1 MSRVSGTNEVSDGNE
16 TNNSARVTEQTDDA
30 TTDADAVA
38 HPHEPHIQIL
48 RGEPT
53 VEEVAALVAVLG
65 CAGGAPEPEQ
75 PERTRWGLPVDR
87 LRFAMTNYQRLTF
100 QQMTHMRH

>member
-1 MSRVSGTNEVSDGNE
+1 VSE
-16 TNNSARVTEQTDDA
+16 TTDNVQTDVPA
-30 TTDADAVA
+30 GAEA
-38 HPHEPHIQIL
+38 HAAPHEPHIQIL

-53 VEEVAALVAVLG
+53 AEEVAALVAVLG

>member
-1 MSRVSGTNEVSDGNE
+1 MTE
-16 TNNSARVTEQTDDA
+16 TNGSGPVADENGSAPTEDA
-30 TTDADAVA
+30 A
-38 HPHEPHIQIL
+38 HTHEPHIQIL

-53 VEEVAALVAVLG
+53 AEELAALVAVLG

>member
-1 MSRVSGTNEVSDGNE
+1 M
-16 TNNSARVTEQTDDA
+16 TEQTGAAVADDA
-30 TTDADAVA
+30 APAA
-38 HPHEPHIQIL
+38 PHEPHIQIL
-48 RGEPT
+48 KGEPT
-53 VEEVAALVAVLG
+53 AEEVAALVAVLG

>member
-1 MSRVSGTNEVSDGNE
+1 MS
-16 TNNSARVTEQTDDA
+16 EQTDA
-30 TTDADAVA
+30 AVA
-38 HPHEPHIQIL
+38 DDAAPAAPQEPHIQIL
-48 RGEPT
+48 KGEPT
-53 VEEVAALVAVLG
+53 AEEVAALVAVLG

>member
-1 MSRVSGTNEVSDGNE
+1 M
-16 TNNSARVTEQTDDA
+16 TEPADDVQTEG
-30 TTDADAVA
+30 AVA
-38 HPHEPHIQIL
+38 GDAAQPQAHEPHIQIL
-48 RGEPT
+48 KGEPT
-53 VEEVAALVAVLG
+53 AEEVAALVAVLG
-65 CAGGAPEPEQ
+65 CAGGAPESEQ

>member
-1 MSRVSGTNEVSDGNE
+1 MSRASDDM
-16 TNNSARVTEQTDDA
+16 QTDDA
-30 TTDADAVA
+30 VAGEAAVEDASQPQA
-38 HPHEPHIQIL
+38 HEPHIQIL
-48 RGEPT
+48 KGEPT
-53 VEEVAALVAVLG
+53 AEEVAALVAVLG

>member
-1 MSRVSGTNEVSDGNE
+1 M
-16 TNNSARVTEQTDDA
+16 TEQTDVR
-30 TTDADAVA
+30 ADALA
-38 HPHEPHIQIL
+38 PEAPHEPHIQIL
-48 RGEPT
+48 RGQPT

-65 CAGGAPEPEQ
+65 CAGGGAPEPEQ

>member
-1 MSRVSGTNEVSDGNE
+1 M
-16 TNNSARVTEQTDDA
+16 TEQTDDVQ
-30 TTDADAVA
+30 TDAAVA
-38 HPHEPHIQIL
+38 EDASQSQGHEPHIQIL
-48 RGEPT
+48 KGEPT
-53 VEEVAALVAVLG
+53 VEELAALVAVLG
-65 CAGGAPEPEQ
+65 SAGGAPEPEQ

>member
-1 MSRVSGTNEVSDGNE
+1 M
-16 TNNSARVTEQTDDA
+16 TE
-30 TTDADAVA
+30 TTDVPAGDVVADGPAQ
-38 HPHEPHIQIL
+38 PHEPHIQIL
-48 RGEPT
+48 KGQPT
-53 VEEVAALVAVLG
+53 AEEVAALVAVLG
-65 CAGGAPEPEQ
+65 CAGGGAPEPEQ

>member
-1 MSRVSGTNEVSDGNE
+1 
-16 TNNSARVTEQTDDA
+16 
-30 TTDADAVA
+30 
-38 HPHEPHIQIL
+38 
-48 RGEPT
+48 
-53 VEEVAALVAVLG
+53 VLG

-75 PERTRWGLPVDR
+75 AERTRWGLPVDR

>member
-1 MSRVSGTNEVSDGNE
+1 MSE
-16 TNNSARVTEQTDDA
+16 TTDAQTDDA
-30 TTDADAVA
+30 VADDAAQPQA
-38 HPHEPHIQIL
+38 HEPHIQIL
-48 RGEPT
+48 KGEPT

-65 CAGGAPEPEQ
+65 SAGGAPEPEQ

>member
-1 MSRVSGTNEVSDGNE
+1 M
-16 TNNSARVTEQTDDA
+16 TEPTDDVH
-30 TTDADAVA
+30 TAVA
-38 HPHEPHIQIL
+38 VAEDAAQAHEPHIQIL
-48 RGEPT
+48 KGQPSA
-53 VEEVAALVAVLG
+53 EEVAALVAVLG
-65 CAGGAPEPEQ
+65 CAGGAPETEQ

>member
-1 MSRVSGTNEVSDGNE
+1 MSE
-16 TNNSARVTEQTDDA
+16 TTDDVQTDA
-30 TTDADAVA
+30 EA
-38 HPHEPHIQIL
+38 HAAPHEPHIQIL

-53 VEEVAALVAVLG
+53 AEEVAALVAVLG

>member
-1 MSRVSGTNEVSDGNE
+1 M
-16 TNNSARVTEQTDDA
+16 TEQTDDVQ
-30 TTDADAVA
+30 TGGAVGEDSSQPQA
-38 HPHEPHIQIL
+38 HEPHIQIL
-48 RGEPT
+48 KGEPT
-53 VEEVAALVAVLG
+53 VEELAALVAVLG
-65 CAGGAPEPEQ
+65 STGGAPEPER

>member
-1 MSRVSGTNEVSDGNE
+1 M
-16 TNNSARVTEQTDDA
+16 TEDNAVADDA
-30 TTDADAVA
+30 AQ
-38 HPHEPHIQIL
+38 PQSHEPHIQIL

-53 VEEVAALVAVLG
+53 AEEVAALVAVLG
-65 CAGGAPEPEQ
+65 CVGAAPEAEQ

>member
-1 MSRVSGTNEVSDGNE
+1 M
-16 TNNSARVTEQTDDA
+16 TEQSQLNEGAAAEDA
-30 TTDADAVA
+30 AQPHV
-38 HPHEPHIQIL
+38 HEPHIQIL

-53 VEEVAALVAVLG
+53 AEEVAALVAVLG

>member
-1 MSRVSGTNEVSDGNE
+1 MTE
-16 TNNSARVTEQTDDA
+16 TNGSGPVADENGSAATEDA
-30 TTDADAVA
+30 A
-38 HPHEPHIQIL
+38 HTHEPHIQIL

-53 VEEVAALVAVLG
+53 AEEVAALVAVLG

>member
-1 MSRVSGTNEVSDGNE
+1 MTELSDG
-16 TNNSARVTEQTDDA
+16 TATEDA
-30 TTDADAVA
+30 A
-38 HPHEPHIQIL
+38 HPHVHEPHIQIL
-48 RGEPT
+48 KGEPSA
-53 VEEVAALVAVLG
+53 EEVAALVAVLG

>member
-1 MSRVSGTNEVSDGNE
+1 MSRVSGTNEVRDGNE
-16 TNNSARVTEQTDDA
+16 TNNSARVTEQTD
-30 TTDADAVA
+30 AVAEA

-48 RGEPT
+48 KGEPT
-53 VEEVAALVAVLG
+53 AEEVAALVAVLG
-65 CAGGAPEPEQ
+65 CVGGAPEPEQ

>member
-1 MSRVSGTNEVSDGNE
+1 MSRTSGANAVSDGSE
-16 TNNSARVTEQTDDA
+16 PNNRAMSDENGSEPTEAAPQ
-30 TTDADAVA
+30 
-38 HPHEPHIQIL
+38 PHEPHIQIL
-48 RGEPT
+48 RGRPT

-65 CAGGAPEPEQ
+65 CAGGAPEPDQ
-75 PERTRWGLPVDR
+75 PEHTRWGLPVDR